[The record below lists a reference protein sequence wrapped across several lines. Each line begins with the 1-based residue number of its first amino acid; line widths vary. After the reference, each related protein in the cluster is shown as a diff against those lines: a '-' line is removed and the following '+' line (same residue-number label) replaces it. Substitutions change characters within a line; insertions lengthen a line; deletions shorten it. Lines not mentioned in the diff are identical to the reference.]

1 MHARK
6 ARADGYGSTRQKPV
20 KEVPELEEALL
31 GAQPEEAAAHQ
42 GHGEQ
47 EGPVRKGQETGRASA
62 AGLGPEMFACQ
73 TMEELFDIV
82 MEEAESMSGGQATM
96 ALKRLVQLSRGR
108 AHRVRGAPA
117 LSALAAVLDAHAAD
131 LTPKV

>member
-20 KEVPELEEALL
+20 QEVSELDDALL
-31 GAQPEEAAAHQ
+31 GTQPEEAAAHQ
-42 GHGEQ
+42 GHDEQ
-47 EGPVRKGQETGRASA
+47 QVRTEQKARASA

-82 MEEAESMSGGQATM
+82 TEEAESMSGGHATT
-96 ALKRLVQLSRGR
+96 ALTRLVQLSRGR
-108 AHRVRGAPA
+108 SHRVRGAPA
-117 LSALAAVLDAHAAD
+117 LSALAAVLDAHAAE